1 MAKNSLD
8 DRGCVHIYYGESKGK
23 TTAAI
28 GLSIR
33 ALGFGRRVA
42 FIQFDKGFEGE
53 EHYNERKILRT
64 LDDLTLLPTGLERM
78 MPDGSFRFDN
88 TDGDRA
94 EARRALELTVNA
106 VRDESY
112 FLVVA
117 DEILSALMTGLI
129 EEKDV
134 LHVLDVHRENPNS
147 ELVLTG
153 RVITDAIKE
162 KVDLITE
169 MRLEKHYFN
178 KGRKAKEG
186 IEY

>member
-1 MAKNSLD
+1 MGKNSLD
-8 DRGCVHIYYGESKGK
+8 DRGCVHIYYGEAKGK

-28 GLSIR
+28 GFTIR
-33 ALGFGRRVA
+33 ALGFGKRVA
-42 FIQFDKGFEGE
+42 FIQFDKGFDRE

-64 LDDLTLLPTGLERM
+64 LDNLTLQPTGLERM

-94 EARRALELTVNA
+94 EARRGLDLTINA

-117 DEILSALMTGLI
+117 DEILSAFMTGLI
-129 EEKDV
+129 EEQDV
-134 LHVLDVHRENPNS
+134 LHVLDVHRENPVS
-147 ELVLTG
+147 EFVLTG

-169 MRLEKHYFN
+169 MRLVKHYFN
-178 KGRKAKEG
+178 RGRRAKEG